1 MNIETKLTEILVSV
15 FIISIILM
23 PFIIIMLLISNINKA
38 KYIKDMET
46 KINTLQFEKE
56 YLEFVYDDNVRQNT

>member
-15 FIISIILM
+15 FIVSIILM

-38 KYIKDMET
+38 KYIKDMKI

-56 YLEFVYDDNVRQNT
+56 YLEFVYDDNIRQNI

>member
-1 MNIETKLTEILVSV
+1 MNIETKLTEILVGV

-56 YLEFVYDDNVRQNT
+56 YLEYAYEDSLNQRY